1 MIACGPLFQAC
12 TLLSIVCFS
21 QYFWSMV
28 YFLFSDFRCPRFQS
42 LNFSCEAITYS
53 VHTLFKTRVR
63 EEEREDA
70 EEQWVM
76 AGPCWTLG
84 LYTPNR
90 PHSRSWQLDRTRK
103 PQDALAHVQTD
114 GWPAEA
120 SALVSGRA
128 GGGLR
133 ECPLE
138 SGTGFGGLQ
147 PFTLWSGHLPQM
159 HVFYLFLDL
168 LTFKYQLGGKKK
180 KREECIYK
188 QVVWFG
194 FVLFCFF
201 PLTWC

>member
-1 MIACGPLFQAC
+1 MSDGRS
-12 TLLSIVCFS
+12 LL
-21 QYFWSMV
+21 
-28 YFLFSDFRCPRFQS
+28 
-42 LNFSCEAITYS
+42 N
-53 VHTLFKTRVR
+53 TRS
-63 EEEREDA
+63 
-70 EEQWVM
+70 
-76 AGPCWTLG
+76 
-84 LYTPNR
+84 LYTQPATL
-90 PHSRSWQLDRTRK
+90 SKLALDRTRK

-180 KREECIYK
+180 REECIYK
-188 QVVWFG
+188 QVVLFC
-194 FVLFCFF
+194 FVLFFS
-201 PLTWC
+201 PHMVLVAG